1 MPTESEFLDQVA
13 EISQLKSYIQR
24 IEQYHNEVTFNQSC
38 RMNALEHAP
47 TLKADSNVV
56 NEPLYLTATEIVN
69 EAEIIYNWLIKSNAI
84 TK

>member
-13 EISQLKSYIQR
+13 EISKLKSYIQR

-38 RMNALEHAP
+38 RMNALEHTP
-47 TLKADSNVV
+47 TKKISSNGSSD
-56 NEPLYLTATEIVN
+56 LMYLTATEIVN
-69 EAEIIYNWLIKSNAI
+69 EAEIIYNWLTKSNDT